1 MSEKKNSREIYTS
14 LRPHSPPLERARQS
28 QAGAIADKADQRPKK
43 AIRVSKS
50 LGAQHE
56 LRKQPDKPLNSYIH
70 IFRRHHTKMGLIGP
84 YTLIRAISV
93 FHITVAWFF
102 LTAPRRVVDQNV
114 VFMLGESMRLVSY
127 TQPFKAYT
135 EHD

>member
-1 MSEKKNSREIYTS
+1 MSYVSNETNQLLHT
-14 LRPHSPPLERARQS
+14 HSGKHQ
-28 QAGAIADKADQRPKK
+28 
-43 AIRVSKS
+43 
-50 LGAQHE
+50 
-56 LRKQPDKPLNSYIH
+56 
-70 IFRRHHTKMGLIGP
+70 FKMGLIGP

-127 TQPFKAYT
+127 TQSIKAFT
-135 EHD
+135 GHG